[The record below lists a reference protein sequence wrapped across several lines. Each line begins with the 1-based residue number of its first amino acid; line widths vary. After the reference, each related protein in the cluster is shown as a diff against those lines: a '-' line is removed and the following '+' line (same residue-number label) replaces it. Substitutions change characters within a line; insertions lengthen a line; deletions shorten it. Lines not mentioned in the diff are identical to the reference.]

1 MRLRPI
7 LSLLVLM
14 AGILISGP
22 AWGRPCCTDC
32 DSWPNL
38 DPTNDPCARVCLF
51 SCFAPQAP
59 HAPRADR
66 VLLQEIFSAPETAG
80 DPNSGS
86 DTGDEEVPVVVPRP
100 EAKVGG
106 PVPSWCTNRNNNY
119 CTYAWDWMNRCCN
132 PSYIAPG
139 AYCPGICE

>member
-1 MRLRPI
+1 MTMRLRSI

-22 AWGRPCCTDC
+22 AWSRPCCTDC

-38 DPTNDPCARVCLF
+38 DPVNDPCARVCLF

-59 HAPRADR
+59 APGSDQ

-80 DPNSGS
+80 DLNAGR
-86 DTGDEEVPVVVPRP
+86 DAVAEEVPGAVL
-100 EAKVGG
+100 
-106 PVPSWCTNRNNNY
+106 
-119 CTYAWDWMNRCCN
+119 RCK
-132 PSYIAPG
+132 
-139 AYCPGICE
+139 